1 MNLPADATGRP
12 ASPWFAALSMGVA
25 AAFLLGG
32 YEFIRSTTN
41 TLFKNTYGAEHLPV
55 VMALMPLGLV
65 TALWGYGKLLSRLGP
80 RRTLL
85 ATSGLSALCFLV
97 ALGALQAGFKPAA
110 GVLYILREV
119 YVVLL
124 IEQYWSFLNSTLSD
138 SDARRFNGPICG
150 LGSLGSILGAMG
162 TAVWSM
168 PWGLPTMIVIGV
180 ALILPAAIAADRA
193 FKRCGEPVPKPEEPH
208 GHGALALSLFK
219 TNRMLPLLLVVIMA
233 TQVLSTMLDLALQHT
248 LQTYEPRPEEQ
259 NALSGWFF
267 AWLNA
272 AAALGQFIVAPLLL
286 RFASLTLVHLIIP
299 LIHLCMCAVL
309 LDDPSFAS
317 AGLAYML
324 FKALDY
330 SVFRAAKEVLYVPYS
345 FDVRYR
351 AKEVIDVFGYRMGKG
366 GTSLVLALLKN
377 AGMALSVAACA
388 LTGAVAAAVW
398 LAALLPAIKPRKSE
412 TTPDG

>member
-1 MNLPADATGRP
+1 MNLPAATGRP
-12 ASPWFAALSMGVA
+12 APPWFAALSMGLA

-41 TLFKNTYGAEHLPV
+41 TLFKNAYGAEYLPV
-55 VMALMPLGLV
+55 VMALMPLGLM

-85 ATSGLSALCFLV
+85 ATSGLSALCFMA
-97 ALGALQAGFKPAA
+97 ALGALHAGFRPAA
-110 GVLYILREV
+110 GALYILREV

-138 SDARRFNGPICG
+138 ADARRFNGPICG

-162 TAVWSM
+162 TAMWSV
-168 PWGLPTMIVIGV
+168 PWGLQTMIVIGA
-180 ALILPAAIAADRA
+180 ALMLPAAAFADLA
-193 FKRCGEPVPKPEEPH
+193 FRRCGEPAPKPEEPQ
-208 GHGALALSLFK
+208 GHGTLALGLFK
-219 TNRMLPLLLVVIMA
+219 THRMLPLLLAVILA
-233 TQVLSTMLDLALQHT
+233 TQVLSTMLDLAFQHT

-272 AAALGQFIVAPLLL
+272 AAAFGQFIVAPLLL
-286 RFASLTLVHLIIP
+286 RYASLTLVHLLIP
-299 LIHLCMCAVL
+299 LIHLCMCAL
-309 LDDPSFAS
+309 LLETPDFAS
-317 AGLAYML
+317 AGLAYMI

-330 SVFRAAKEVLYVPYS
+330 SVFRAAKEVLYVPYA

-366 GTSLVLALLKN
+366 GASLVLALLKN
-377 AGMALSVAACA
+377 AGVALSVAACA
-388 LTGAVAAAVW
+388 LTGAIAAGVW
-398 LAALLPAIKPRKSE
+398 LAAILPAIKPRKRDAR
-412 TTPDG
+412 PR